1 MHIPNPEPPVEETIA
16 GVKETNPKYYQTL
29 VDMTKLKDSDTTTTP
44 SKESTEK
51 GRQQPMTYR
60 TSNSNNVSI
69 VKEME
74 KGQHGKW

>member
-1 MHIPNPEPPVEETIA
+1 
-16 GVKETNPKYYQTL
+16 
-29 VDMTKLKDSDTTTTP
+29 
-44 SKESTEK
+44 
-51 GRQQPMTYR
+51 MTYR

>member
-1 MHIPNPEPPVEETIA
+1 
-16 GVKETNPKYYQTL
+16 
-29 VDMTKLKDSDTTTTP
+29 MTKLKDSDTTTTP

-74 KGQHGKW
+74 KGQHGK

>member
-1 MHIPNPEPPVEETIA
+1 MHIPNPEPLVEETLA
-16 GVKETNPKYYQTL
+16 GVKETDPKYHQTL
-29 VDMTKLKDSDTTTTP
+29 LDMTKSKDSNTTTTR

-74 KGQHGKW
+74 KGQHGK